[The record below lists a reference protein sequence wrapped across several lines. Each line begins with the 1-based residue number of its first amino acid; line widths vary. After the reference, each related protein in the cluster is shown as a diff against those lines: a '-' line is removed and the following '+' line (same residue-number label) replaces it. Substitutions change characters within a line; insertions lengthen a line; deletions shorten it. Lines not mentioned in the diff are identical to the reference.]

1 MTEAHPNDYLL
12 KVMLLSAMKPYH
24 LRVLEAY
31 FTGNRL
37 VIRNTPL
44 YDMRVEDTAM
54 VVLEAVTR
62 WWYGNAFE
70 NTEQIYLEKKP
81 V

>member
-1 MTEAHPNDYLL
+1 
-12 KVMLLSAMKPYH
+12 
-24 LRVLEAY
+24 
-31 FTGNRL
+31 
-37 VIRNTPL
+37 
-44 YDMRVEDTAM
+44 MRVEDTAM